1 MHKKYYLL
9 SMLCHSA
16 VAIALCLPTI
26 SVSETRL
33 NNMGNTL
40 TDTNF
45 SNIFQYVSSDIYTIT
60 AILLI
65 VLGIVEI
72 LGILNCV
79 YAMSKKTVA
88 RLPSKLAFLYG
99 FSSAIIAALQVY
111 SRSYILFSV
120 CATSFVITQL
130 CSVRLMRLEN
140 D

>member
-9 SMLCHSA
+9 SLVCHIA
-16 VAIALCLPTI
+16 VVISLCLPTI

-33 NNMGNTL
+33 NNLGNTL

-45 SNIFQYVSSDIYTIT
+45 LNIFQYVYSDIYTIT
-60 AILLI
+60 AILMI
-65 VLGIVEI
+65 ALGVVEI
-72 LGILNCV
+72 LGALNCV
-79 YAMSKKTVA
+79 YAMSKKTVE

-111 SRSYILFSV
+111 SRSYILFSI
-120 CATSFVITQL
+120 CATSFIITEV
-130 CSVRLMRLEN
+130 CAFRLMRLEN